1 MDDGTNTEIQAAFSH
16 SVGLLVSLPTH
27 VLATYYVTVCL
38 GANLVPA
45 PDLALTPIGF
55 SFSVRR
61 EFSNPF
67 WNSLLSNFV
76 YLSKVA

>member
-1 MDDGTNTEIQAAFSH
+1 MPPPTYSKSLANPSVPGASDGAMMS
-16 SVGLLVSLPTH
+16 
-27 VLATYYVTVCL
+27 TVCGWLQRL

-55 SFSVRR
+55 SVSVRR